1 MTGIDHCVGRKCRKR
16 TGLAD
21 IEKSEKPNSKRIQ
34 KTAYRRYNPEAW
46 NKRTGCG
53 LRWSF
58 TLTEEPNLTSHE
70 DVFTRLEGCYLLLS
84 GKRKGGRSL
93 VSWYNWRKR
102 IGSLLHAYSGTH
114 NRYVARNNHCI
125 AVLSTCELSRSFAYV
140 KVYIYFRHK
149 RIDCDEL
156 WTLRVMNASILTKES
171 NVKLWLLCLIKEWRF
186 SEANYSVIIIV
197 YSNSLNSSPV
207 RI

>member
-1 MTGIDHCVGRKCRKR
+1 MSKTNGTSGYREIRKAE
-16 TGLAD
+16 LEED
-21 IEKSEKPNSKRIQ
+21 SKESIS
-34 KTAYRRYNPEAW
+34 KIRRLET

-70 DVFTRLEGCYLLLS
+70 DVFTRLEGLLS
-84 GKRKGGRSL
+84 GKRGRSL

-102 IGSLLHAYSGTH
+102 IGSLFHAYSGTH

-140 KVYIYFRHK
+140 KVYIYFWHK

-171 NVKLWLLCLIKEWRF
+171 NVKLWLLCLIKEWWF
-186 SEANYSVIIIV
+186 SEANYSVM
-197 YSNSLNSSPV
+197 SL
-207 RI
+207 